1 MTDATKMENQAVFVD
16 FCARCGEDVLHWYE
30 QVGMNQA
37 VAPMA
42 IDPLVQG
49 PTGDRF
55 VVCPHCGAENASAP
69 LRVDENDGAREA
81 ITGLRAPPLA
91 ALDEQKS

>member
-1 MTDATKMENQAVFVD
+1 MTNATKMESQPVFVD
-16 FCARCGEDVLHWYE
+16 FCARCGKDVLHWYE

-42 IDPLVQG
+42 SDPLVQG

-55 VVCPHCGAENASAP
+55 VVCPHCGAESATA
-69 LRVDENDGAREA
+69 LLHADENYGAREA
-81 ITGLRAPPLA
+81 IAGLRAPPRA
-91 ALDEQKS
+91 AVDGQES